1 MLASMRETSF
11 LKSENVRK
19 EFGNLLACDNLNF
32 EIPKGAVVALVGPNG
47 AGKST
52 WMKIAAG
59 LLEPTDGTVWVDGI
73 DVRLRP
79 REVHSKI
86 GFLPDF
92 YGLYSDLPV
101 EDYLLYF
108 AQAYRLP
115 DGVREARVRDVL
127 EKVSLMDKR
136 TAILGTL
143 SRGMAQ
149 RVAIAR
155 TLVNDPPLLLLDEP
169 SAGLDPEV
177 RVGLQE
183 LFKTLAADGKT
194 LIVSSHIL
202 TELQEYCSH
211 IVILKKGKLI
221 AAGSL
226 DEIGKLRADGTAS
239 IQDTYMSL
247 MKEPTT

>member
-1 MLASMRETSF
+1 
-11 LKSENVRK
+11 
-19 EFGNLLACDNLNF
+19 
-32 EIPKGAVVALVGPNG
+32 
-47 AGKST
+47 
-52 WMKIAAG
+52 
-59 LLEPTDGTVWVDGI
+59 
-73 DVRLRP
+73 
-79 REVHSKI
+79 
-86 GFLPDF
+86 
-92 YGLYSDLPV
+92 
-101 EDYLLYF
+101 
-108 AQAYRLP
+108 
-115 DGVREARVRDVL
+115 
-127 EKVSLMDKR
+127 
-136 TAILGTL
+136 
-143 SRGMAQ
+143 MAQ